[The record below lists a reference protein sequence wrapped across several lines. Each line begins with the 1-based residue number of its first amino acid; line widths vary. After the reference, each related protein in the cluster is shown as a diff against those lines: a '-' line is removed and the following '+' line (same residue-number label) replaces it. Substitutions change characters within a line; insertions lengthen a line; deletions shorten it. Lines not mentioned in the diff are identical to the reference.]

1 MQEEQQTN
9 MAALGNGRR
18 PPSPN
23 DGSVVMGADSFHHQ
37 TPDVPALSSLVD
49 AEIGRKVEM
58 ETEGEEDGGGGGCCR
73 WSQCCSR
80 KRKRRRKKRKTSIF
94 TFRTQVRSACN

>member
-1 MQEEQQTN
+1 

-23 DGSVVMGADSFHHQ
+23 DGSVMMGADSFHHQ

-58 ETEGEEDGGGGGCCR
+58 ETEGEEDGGGGCCR

-80 KRKRRRKKRKTSIF
+80 KRKRRRKRRKTSIF
-94 TFRTQVRSACN
+94 TFRTQVRSAYS